1 MVFQVKNPDYS
12 LSPYTGMTREHW
24 LAAGRYLLEGVFGNI
39 PGMDDP
45 VVMPRKE
52 TKVTYPHLDA
62 PEERQAVERKA
73 EIFEGLTRS
82 FFIASVMIRNEPDI
96 EVCGIRLRDYYRK
109 QILRVCTKEDDLY
122 VGSYEDMQES
132 SDEKDAFRCYQQTVE
147 SCALVIGLHACREQI
162 WADYSKEE
170 KDTVAALI
178 SSFGHANTVPQ
189 NWRFFNMLDLAFLHQ
204 EGYEIDREIM
214 VDHAQAVL
222 HYTVGDGW
230 YRDGQS
236 FDYYSCWAFN
246 LYAPIWN
253 EWYGY
258 ENEPYLASRFE
269 ENSNRLMQTYPDFFD
284 RDGFTNMWGRSCIYR
299 FAATSPLCGNFF
311 LKNFKADPGNARR
324 VASGSLLQF
333 LTRDDFLYRGVPT
346 LGFYGQFTPLVQGY
360 SCAESPL
367 WLGKAF
373 LCLELPAE
381 HPFWTAVE
389 NNGTWDRLGENEVKE
404 TVLPG
409 PALCFTNHGA
419 NGETILRS
427 GKVFKTAQ
435 DIHGL
440 WNYGKLNYNT
450 KYPWESTP
458 MAQGERETAVG
469 EEQEAAV
476 QKDWEASAQEEQEAS
491 VQENG
496 RRTQI
501 MADKTGASQK
511 NSRAIVCESQQYL
524 LFEGN
529 SEEPARGNMTFW
541 CGQRDGVLYRRQF
554 FDGNLETEQHWFQ
567 AINLADFPVARGIL
581 RVDKLRLI
589 RRPVTITLGSYGF
602 PDNPGEDGSRTKILH
617 KEERLPDGSR
627 AQAVILIGHD
637 HRGVQRQMA
646 MTCYRGWE
654 EMDVIHSS
662 GTNPDSEHSLV
673 IGASMQSR
681 KQYGGA
687 EPYLLISQVI
697 TAEFPEKDTVD
708 CVFSEDELFPVKE
721 IVYEDTYRTG
731 AYGTV
736 TVRLKNG
743 EEKKINFEGIEAAF

>member
-1 MVFQVKNPDYS
+1 MVFKVEDPNYNI
-12 LSPYTGMTREHW
+12 SPYTGMTREHW
-24 LAAGRYLLEGVFGNI
+24 MAAGRYLLTGVFDNI
-39 PGMDDP
+39 SGIDDP
-45 VVMPRKE
+45 LVMPRQE

-62 PEERQAVERKA
+62 PKEQQEIERKA

-96 EVCGIRLRDYYRK
+96 QISGIRLRDYYK
-109 QILRVCTKEDDLY
+109 KHILRVCTKDDAVY
-122 VGSYEDMQES
+122 VGDYEQMQES
-132 SDEKDAFRCYQQTVE
+132 NGYKDPFRTYQQTVE
-147 SCALVIGLHACREQI
+147 SSALVIGLHACREQI
-162 WADYSKEE
+162 WAAYTQEE

-178 SSFGHANTVPQ
+178 SSFGHANTVPH
-189 NWRFFNMLDLAFLHQ
+189 NWRFFNMLDLAFLHR

-222 HYTVGDGW
+222 NYTVGDGW
-230 YRDGQS
+230 YRDGHG

-258 ENEPYLASRFE
+258 ENEPYLAKRFE
-269 ENSNRLMQTYPDFFD
+269 ENSNQLMRTYPDFFD
-284 RDGFTNMWGRSCIYR
+284 RDGYTNMWGRSCIYR
-299 FAATSPLCGNFF
+299 HAATSPLCANF
-311 LKNFKADPGNARR
+311 LLQNPTADPGLARR
-324 VASGSLLQF
+324 IASGSLLQF
-333 LTRDDFLYRGVPT
+333 LTRDDFLYQGVPT

-389 NNGTWDRLGENEVKE
+389 NNGTWDKLGKNEVKE
-404 TVLPG
+404 TTLPG
-409 PALCFTNHGA
+409 PALCFTNHES

-427 GKVFKTAQ
+427 GKVLKAAQ
-435 DIHGL
+435 DIHGM

-458 MAQGERETAVG
+458 VETG
-469 EEQEAAV
+469 EETTA
-476 QKDWEASAQEEQEAS
+476 
-491 VQENG
+491 
-496 RRTQI
+496 
-501 MADKTGASQK
+501 
-511 NSRAIVCESQQYL
+511 CESQQYL
-524 LFEGN
+524 LFEAGAAA
-529 SEEPARGNMTFW
+529 PQRGNMTFW
-541 CGQRDGVLYRRQF
+541 CGERDGVLYRRQF
-554 FDGNLETEQHWFQ
+554 FDGNLDKEQHWSQ
-567 AINLADFPVARGIL
+567 AVNLADFPVARGIM
-581 RVDKLRLI
+581 RVDKLRLVK
-589 RRPVTITLGSYGF
+589 RPVRMTLGSYGF
-602 PDNPGEDGSRTKILH
+602 PDNPGSDGRATEIIR
-617 KEERLPDGSR
+617 KEQTLPDGSR

-662 GTNPDSEHSLV
+662 GTNPDSERSYV
-673 IGASMQSR
+673 VMASMQSR

-687 EPYLLISQVI
+687 EPYLLVSQVI
-697 TAEFPEKDTVD
+697 TAEFPGEDTVG
-708 CVFSEDELFPVKE
+708 CAFSEEELFPIRE
-721 IVYEDTYRTG
+721 ILYEDTYRTG

-736 TVRLKNG
+736 TVCLKNG
-743 EEKKINFEGIEAAF
+743 EEKKICFEGIEAAF